1 MIIKIQYIYI
11 IMTMLLDFDGSKPI
25 ILIDGSYY
33 VFYRYFATMRW
44 FSFQKKEFD
53 VNKITENEEFLSGFL
68 KHMESDLKK
77 ICKRWKTDINNITFC
92 TDCQRCKIWRNDIY
106 KDYKGTRGQNMNFN
120 SNIFSIFS
128 EYIQNKG
135 IKKMWFER
143 LEADDVIY
151 LIQNK
156 LKVNCLQNIVIITN
170 DNDYLQLAD
179 TNIHIINMQ
188 FKDITQRGNKDAR
201 SDLLNKAIYGDKSD
215 NIQKIAPFITKEKA
229 LQLSKMSDDEIR
241 SWLQENNLID
251 KFNFNMNLISFE
263 KIPCRYVND
272 FYNHVNILVY

>member
-1 MIIKIQYIYI
+1 MK
-11 IMTMLLDFDGSKPI
+11 FASKT
-25 ILIDGSYY
+25 
-33 VFYRYFATMRW
+33 VFYLV
-44 FSFQKKEFD
+44 K
-53 VNKITENEEFLSGFL
+53 
-68 KHMESDLKK
+68 LKK
-77 ICKRWKTDINNITFC
+77 IPFVRIGIHCDPSSDWEHTL
-92 TDCQRCKIWRNDIY
+92 KIVDR
-106 KDYKGTRGQNMNFN
+106 
-120 SNIFSIFS
+120 
-128 EYIQNKG
+128 
-135 IKKMWFER
+135 IKPYQK
-143 LEADDVIY
+143 
-151 LIQNK
+151 
-156 LKVNCLQNIVIITN
+156 NIVIITN

>member
-1 MIIKIQYIYI
+1 
-11 IMTMLLDFDGSKPI
+11 MTMLLDFEGNKPI

-33 VFYRYFATMRW
+33 VFYRYFATVRW

-53 VNKITENEEFLSGFL
+53 INTITENEEYISSFI
-68 KHMESDLKK
+68 KHMEADLKK
-77 ICKRWKTDINNITFC
+77 LCKKWKTDVRNIVFC

-106 KDYKGTRGQNMNFN
+106 KEYKGSRGQNMNFN
-120 SNIFSIFS
+120 SNIFTIFS

-135 IKKMWFER
+135 IKKIWFER

-156 LKVNCLQNIVIITN
+156 LKQLTSQNIVIITN

-179 TNIHIINMQ
+179 TNVSIINMQ
-188 FKDITQRGNKDAR
+188 FKDITQRGNKNAK

-229 LQLSKMSDDEIR
+229 LQLSKMDEGEVR
-241 SWLQENNLID
+241 FWLIENNLMD
-251 KFNFNMNLISFE
+251 KFNFNMNLICFE
-263 KIPCRYVND
+263 KIPSQYVRD
-272 FYNHVNILVY
+272 FYNKVDICVY